1 MGLLSA
7 PFPGPAGS
15 SHSSLVPPLCLPLQ
29 FPSRR
34 PVSCLPRPAARAS
47 WWGRRA
53 KASGTVG
60 SHMPRPHVPPLRGP
74 GPGRRKHLF
83 PHLGRGREEVRDAL
97 GSCGDGGGS
106 LPERPQAPQVTW
118 CDLHP
123 RRGRGGRS
131 ACLLPSRPPLLH
143 CAPLALG
150 QRAARQISCQEDR
163 PTALWGPALEGQ
175 QVPAGR
181 RKAAIAPHR
190 AAQTR
195 VLLPLCFWSPEVSG
209 TFTFSVGWGSPACFS
224 ITGAPGPDFPTA
236 GGWITR
242 GRRLI
247 SGLSPCRSWGYCSIR
262 EQVTRQERR

>member
-1 MGLLSA
+1 MSLPYAA
-7 PFPGPAGS
+7 P
-15 SHSSLVPPLCLPLQ
+15 
-29 FPSRR
+29 
-34 PVSCLPRPAARAS
+34 ARDAES
-47 WWGRRA
+47 TF
-53 KASGTVG
+53 S
-60 SHMPRPHVPPLRGP
+60 PN
-74 GPGRRKHLF
+74 
-83 PHLGRGREEVRDAL
+83 LGRGREEVRDAL

-106 LPERPQAPQVTW
+106 LRERPQAPQVTW

-150 QRAARQISCQEDR
+150 QRAARQISCREDR

-181 RKAAIAPHR
+181 GKTAIAPHR

-209 TFTFSVGWGSPACFS
+209 TFTFSVGGDPQPASPSLGLQAPTSLQLVGGSPE
-224 ITGAPGPDFPTA
+224 GAASSLGSA
-236 GGWITR
+236 
-242 GRRLI
+242 
-247 SGLSPCRSWGYCSIR
+247 PCRSWGYCTIG
-262 EQVTRQERR
+262 EQ